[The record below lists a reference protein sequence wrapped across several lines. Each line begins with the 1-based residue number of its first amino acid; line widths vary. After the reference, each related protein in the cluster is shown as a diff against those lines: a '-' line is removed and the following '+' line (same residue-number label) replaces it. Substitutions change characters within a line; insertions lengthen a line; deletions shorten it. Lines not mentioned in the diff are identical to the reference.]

1 MRGKAKRCPNCGK
14 DFTPN
19 WNTRKYCS
27 AECARDYR
35 NARRRE
41 EYWEVRR

>member
-1 MRGKAKRCPNCGK
+1 MFDKRKCPNCGRE
-14 DFTPN
+14 FAPN

-41 EYWEVRR
+41 EYREVRR

>member
-1 MRGKAKRCPNCGK
+1 MSAETKRCPNCGK
-14 DFTPN
+14 EFAPN

-41 EYWEVRR
+41 EYREVRR

>member
-1 MRGKAKRCPNCGK
+1 MNIKVKRCPNCGK
-14 DFTPN
+14 EFAPN

-27 AECARDYR
+27 AECAREHR

-41 EYWEVRR
+41 EYREVRR